1 MFLVP
6 LILQMLGKKQ
16 VKMEFS
22 REELAQHVRAGRLK
36 IVCNECSCRMMPN
49 EADWIEC
56 VGCGK
61 AMAAG
66 DRTEAVRDIRL
77 RK

>member
-1 MFLVP
+1 
-6 LILQMLGKKQ
+6 
-16 VKMEFS
+16 
-22 REELAQHVRAGRLK
+22 
-36 IVCNECSCRMMPN
+36 MMPN

-66 DRTEAVRDIRL
+66 DRTEAVRDIRP